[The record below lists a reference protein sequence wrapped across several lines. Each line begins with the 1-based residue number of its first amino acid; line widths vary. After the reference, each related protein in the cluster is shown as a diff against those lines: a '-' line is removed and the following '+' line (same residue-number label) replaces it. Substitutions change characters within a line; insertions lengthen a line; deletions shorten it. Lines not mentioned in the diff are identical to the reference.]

1 MEDDTITIEMF
12 NEFVQVAEVEL
23 TPEEAVSIRAKMNEQ
38 LKVIHELAAIP
49 LNADLPPV
57 IHGNPYPR
65 EIQAPLRED
74 IWTPFENPE
83 SIIAQAPRSLDGY
96 IVSPDV
102 PHQKLG

>member
-1 MEDDTITIEMF
+1 MEDETITIEMF

-74 IWTPFENPE
+74 IWTPFENPAL
-83 SIIAQAPRSLDGY
+83 ILAQAPRSRDGY